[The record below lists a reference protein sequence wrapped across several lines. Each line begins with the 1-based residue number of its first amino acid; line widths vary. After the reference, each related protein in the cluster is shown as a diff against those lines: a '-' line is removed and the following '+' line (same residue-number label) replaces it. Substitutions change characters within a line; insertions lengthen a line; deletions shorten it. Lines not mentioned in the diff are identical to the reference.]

1 MCLWMST
8 HSCIWMHS
16 SDCTCLH
23 KLCCLS
29 VCKITP
35 TICHWDVQ
43 SFTRTPCETI
53 MPGSSVITVT
63 ISSRDPLPHFI
74 YDGRNENMAFFFLS
88 EPQYPRAGSWHIL
101 YNLQF
106 CGPLLHLVVC
116 LLHKH
121 MNQAFLGTCESWYMY
136 AAVYFPWLYLHKIGV
151 LVLMIWCKEYS
162 ENKCY
167 FISNCSIAGV
177 LTNRLLPTVAK
188 YWEKIL

>member
-1 MCLWMST
+1 MCVKLHQPFATGMCS
-8 HSCIWMHS
+8 HSHALPVRPSCLAAQSSQWPYPQEILFHTSFMMEEMKIW
-16 SDCTCLH
+16 L
-23 KLCCLS
+23 
-29 VCKITP
+29 
-35 TICHWDVQ
+35 
-43 SFTRTPCETI
+43 
-53 MPGSSVITVT
+53 
-63 ISSRDPLPHFI
+63 
-74 YDGRNENMAFFFLS
+74 FFFLS